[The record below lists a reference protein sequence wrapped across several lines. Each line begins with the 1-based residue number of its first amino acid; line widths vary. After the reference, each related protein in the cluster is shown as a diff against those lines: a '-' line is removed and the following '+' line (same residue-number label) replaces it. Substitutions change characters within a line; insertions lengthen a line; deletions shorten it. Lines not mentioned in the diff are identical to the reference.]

1 MWYDVHSVSNLC
13 SVSDFFPFVFSYTLM
28 VEYMFLY
35 GLWVAGLVA
44 SEFSVVPV
52 VSQKWKAYFGLT

>member
-13 SVSDFFPFVFSYTLM
+13 SVGDFFPFVFSYTLM

-52 VSQKWKAYFGLT
+52 P